1 MIQRIQTLW
10 LLLSGISALLTLK
23 FPFLAGQKDGIG
35 FSLNSADEFYL
46 LILAVA
52 VFLAAI
58 AAVFLFKNR
67 KLQMKITGLS
77 LLLSLLLNGLFV
89 YVYLNN
95 CYQLKDAVI
104 TLGAAIYFAMPAFLI
119 LALFGIR
126 KDEKLI
132 KSMDRLR

>member
-23 FPFLAGQKDGIG
+23 FPFLDGQKNGIG
-35 FSLNSADEFYL
+35 FSSADEFYL

-52 VFLAAI
+52 VSLAAI
-58 AAVFLFKNR
+58 AAIFLFKNR

-77 LLLSLLLNGLFV
+77 LLLSLLLNGFFV
-89 YVYLNN
+89 YAYLNN
-95 CYQLKDAVI
+95 CYQLKDVVI